1 MTLNRERWL
10 RLLDVPAGPHADDPI
25 ANRVFDYVRAAVRT
39 YPVTPLAAVNVEVA
53 GRPRTVL
60 LKLEGHSP
68 WGSMKG
74 RTALA
79 LVLSVRGWLGG
90 DPPTIVES
98 TSGNLGV
105 ALAAIC
111 HGLGFNFVAVTDSRL
126 PSSMR
131 DRMLRLGA
139 FLDHVDGAPGHESLL
154 LLRIERAR
162 QVVTEIENAVW
173 TNQYDNEANKQVHAL
188 WMAPE
193 AHEQVGPE
201 LDAVFGP
208 VSTGGSFAGIYTHFA
223 ISCPGTRIVAVD
235 VAGSVVFGGD
245 ARPRL
250 LTGIGASRTSTFLAR
265 YRSLEHEI
273 VCDEEGISACRVLA
287 RETGLSVG
295 GSSGAT
301 LAGCLKYLA
310 GHPEIRVALCV
321 CPDLGDA
328 YQQTIY
334 DDDWLT
340 RQTLLSPRKSQ
351 TLRINGDPVHF
362 RLADTWSGAPRRE
375 ALL

>member
-1 MTLNRERWL
+1 MTLDRERWL
-10 RLLDVPAGPHADDPI
+10 RLLDAPAGPHAEDPT
-25 ANRVFDYVRAAVRT
+25 ANRISDYVRSAVRK
-39 YPVTPLAAVNVEVA
+39 YQVTPLAAVTVEVA
-53 GRPRTVL
+53 GRLRTVL

-79 LVLSVRGWLGG
+79 LILSVRGWLVG

-111 HGLGFNFVAVTDSRL
+111 HDLGFNFVAVTDSRL
-126 PSSMR
+126 PSAMR

-139 FLDHVDGAPGHESLL
+139 CLDQVDGPPGHESLV
-154 LLRIERAR
+154 LLRIARAR
-162 QVVTEIENAVW
+162 QVVAEIGDAVW
-173 TNQYDNEANKQVHAL
+173 TNQYENEANKQVHAL

-193 AHEQVGPE
+193 ADEQVGPE

-208 VSTGGSFAGIYTHFA
+208 VSTGGSFAGIHAHFA
-223 ISCPGTRIVAVD
+223 ISRPGTRLVAVD
-235 VAGSVVFGGD
+235 VAGSVVFGGHP
-245 ARPRL
+245 RPRL
-250 LTGIGASRTSTFLAR
+250 LTGIGAARMSTFLAHHQ
-265 YRSLEHEI
+265 SLEYEI
-273 VCDEEGISACRVLA
+273 VSDAEGISACRVLA
-287 RETGLSVG
+287 MDTGLSVG

-310 GHPEIRVALCV
+310 GHPQIRVAICI

-340 RQTLLSPRKSQ
+340 NHSVLSPR
-351 TLRINGDPVHF
+351 TLRTLCINGDAVRF
-362 RLADTWSGAPRRE
+362 QLMDTWSGTTQQE
-375 ALL
+375 ASL